1 MMRVRVAHLIQV
13 IPVDGDAG
21 GHELVKA
28 VRYEGQDQ
36 GLVVRPELLLHQLLG
51 QYGEDTERG
60 VHVFTVRN
68 KTSLGKKVLSTF
80 H

>member
-1 MMRVRVAHLIQV
+1 MVCVRVAHLIQV

-36 GLVVRPELLLHQLLG
+36 VLEQAIFSQLLVVRPLQLRDVLG
-51 QYGEDTERG
+51 VADC
-60 VHVFTVRN
+60 V
-68 KTSLGKKVLSTF
+68 
-80 H
+80 